1 MQVVVTLLKQI
12 DAVIGLAK
20 EDVLS
25 NCSILVFSL

>member
-12 DAVIGLAK
+12 GAVIGLAK

-25 NCSILVFSL
+25 NCSILAFSL